1 MCLIVFVTA
10 QPENILLVSSNDDTN
25 IKLADF
31 GFAKHI
37 SDLKGDLALCGTP
50 DYIAPE
56 ILLHK
61 PHGSSVDIWA
71 LGIITYIL
79 LGGYPPFYD
88 ESDDQGKLFR
98 KIVKGTFVFDSPF
111 WDPVSDSAKD
121 FIRQMLTMDPNHR
134 PSATTLLRHPW
145 IKEAHQE
152 GGTDGSSAD
161 LSGAVN
167 RLKKWQANRR
177 LKGAMKTVKAVAKL
191 SKMAGAAGAFG
202 LKGLVEQAS
211 GNNQV
216 NDGNH
221 LEAAAAR
228 SSAFESLSS
237 KKKKP
242 PPLLPRASASSG
254 LSLASSSGGSLLFDA
269 QASSAHKQRSSS
281 QSQSSQ
287 SQHSTTSPRGLPPVR
302 FTSPKALNLDDDD
315 DEDEDGGNDK
325 DRGLADSLVPEVNSM
340 EARLRALELARAG
353 VSNMVAQER
362 RHSSRSHS
370 SSSSSAAAAAK
381 AQASAA
387 AEQAASSAQ
396 AAAARSEAAEMA
408 AFARE
413 ALAAE
418 REALLA
424 ARQAQSE
431 GEMRRLRSEHDRAMV
446 GGCAC
451 GHLKVLWSMD
461 EFSSRIYNLVIA
473 RIELCYV
480 LHFFYLLNV
489 HPLSLRFNLI
499 FFLLIF
505 RCAFAKSACGDGP
518 FTRNL

>member
-1 MCLIVFVTA
+1 M
-10 QPENILLVSSNDDTN
+10 SSSDDTN

-56 ILLHK
+56 VLLHK

-111 WDPVSDSAKD
+111 WDSVSESAKD
-121 FIRQMLTMDPNHR
+121 LIRQMLTMDPNHR
-134 PSATTLLRHPW
+134 PSATTLLQHPW
-145 IKEAHQE
+145 IKDDRQGGE
-152 GGTDGSSAD
+152 GGSPAD
-161 LSGAVN
+161 LSGAVG
-167 RLKKWQANRR
+167 RLKKWQAKRR
-177 LKGAMKTVKAVAKL
+177 LKSAMKTVKAVARL
-191 SKMAGAAGAFG
+191 SKMTGAAGAFG
-202 LKGLVEQAS
+202 LKGLVEQAGKKS
-211 GNNQV
+211 NQGNEAA
-216 NDGNH
+216 
-221 LEAAAAR
+221 LEAAGLAAVD
-228 SSAFESLSS
+228 SS
-237 KKKKP
+237 KKKKQP

-269 QASSAHKQRSSS
+269 QAADQKQRSS
-281 QSQSSQ
+281 SQSSQ
-287 SQHSTTSPRGLPPVR
+287 SQHSTTSPRGLPPVQ
-302 FTSPKALNLDDDD
+302 FASPKALNLDDDD
-315 DEDEDGGNDK
+315 YDNK
-325 DRGLADSLVPEVNSM
+325 DRGLADTLVPEVKSM

-353 VSNMVAQER
+353 VSNMVAEER

-370 SSSSSAAAAAK
+370 SSSSSSAAAAAAK

-446 GGCAC
+446 SERVWVQA
-451 GHLKVLWSMD
+451 
-461 EFSSRIYNLVIA
+461 
-473 RIELCYV
+473 
-480 LHFFYLLNV
+480 
-489 HPLSLRFNLI
+489 
-499 FFLLIF
+499 
-505 RCAFAKSACGDGP
+505 
-518 FTRNL
+518 